1 MTNGLTTNSLMLRV
15 AQGRDVHLSDEDWTE
30 LEASV
35 DAELGG
41 YAAKLKSSWPGIKEK
56 DLRICMLRKLGLTY
70 MQIAK
75 LFFLQP
81 ASVKKRMQRLRKQCF
96 LQQN

>member
-1 MTNGLTTNSLMLRV
+1 MTNGITTNSLMLQI
-15 AQGRDVHLSDEDWTE
+15 AQGRDIHLGVEEWTE
-30 LEASV
+30 LEALV
-35 DAELGG
+35 NAELGG
-41 YAAKLKSSWPGIKEK
+41 YAAKLRSNHPAIKEK

-96 LQQN
+96 L